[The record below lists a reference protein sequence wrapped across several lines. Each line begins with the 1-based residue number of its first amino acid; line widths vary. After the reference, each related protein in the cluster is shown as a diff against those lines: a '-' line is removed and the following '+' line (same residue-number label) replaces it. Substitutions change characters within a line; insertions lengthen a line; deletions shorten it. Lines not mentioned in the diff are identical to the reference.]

1 MSSNVVGTGWQRFLN
16 RVRPLWGQ
24 SGYVAP
30 ATNESPPVG
39 FADHRGPK
47 AAGEQNTVGPPAP
60 TGTDT
65 ADRH

>member
-24 SGYVAP
+24 ARDDDS
-30 ATNESPPVG
+30 ATTESSPVG

-60 TGTDT
+60 ADRNA